1 MLLFI
6 FFLLEININIFA
18 CKWVMHVFHFSI
30 LTKPL
35 IHTILKMRKYK
46 IIGFLTLAVVLIFVG
61 DYVYDMHINH
71 NFETITEGKVYKSG
85 VIPPDE
91 LESYI
96 TKYHIKSVV
105 DLRFPG
111 TGDTINNPE
120 IPAELIAEKNAVE
133 KIKGVNYFNNGSDQ
147 VPKPE
152 NLNLFFKIMDNPA
165 NYPVLIHC
173 YHGIGRAEMYSA
185 IYRIEYEGFT
195 NEKARSG
202 VRTLIKWSSFDD
214 GKPKGEFLKNY
225 ISRKELQ
232 ANKK

>member
-1 MLLFI
+1 MKK
-6 FFLLEININIFA
+6 N
-18 CKWVMHVFHFSI
+18 K
-30 LTKPL
+30 
-35 IHTILKMRKYK
+35 K
-46 IIGFLTLAVVLIFVG
+46 IIGFSVLAIVLVLVG
-61 DYVYDMHINH
+61 KYVYDMNINH

-96 TKYHIKSVV
+96 NKYHIKSVV

-111 TGDTINNPE
+111 TGDEVNNPE
-120 IPAELIAEKNAVE
+120 IPAELTAEKNAIE

-152 NLNLFFKIMDNPA
+152 NLKTFFRIMDNPS

-173 YHGIGRAEMYSA
+173 YHGVGRAELYSA
-185 IYRIEYEGFT
+185 IYRIEYENFT
-195 NEKARSG
+195 NEEARNG

-214 GKPKGEFLKNY
+214 GKPKGEYLKTY
-225 ISRKELQ
+225 KSRKEL
-232 ANKK
+232 AADKK

>member
-1 MLLFI
+1 M
-6 FFLLEININIFA
+6 
-18 CKWVMHVFHFSI
+18 K
-30 LTKPL
+30 
-35 IHTILKMRKYK
+35 KYKK
-46 IIGFLTLAVVLIFVG
+46 IIGFSILALVVLFVG
-61 DYVYDMHINH
+61 KYVYDMNINH

-96 TKYHIKSVV
+96 KKYHIKSVV

-111 TGDTINNPE
+111 TTDLINNPE
-120 IPAELIAEKNAVE
+120 IPAELTAEKKAIA

-147 VPKPE
+147 VPAQK
-152 NLNLFFKIMDNPA
+152 NLDIFFKIMDNKD

-185 IYRIEYEGFT
+185 LYRVEYENFT
-195 NEKARSG
+195 NEQARKG

-214 GKPKGEFLKNY
+214 GTPKGEFLKAY
-225 ISRKELQ
+225 KSRKELE
-232 ANKK
+232 AEKDK